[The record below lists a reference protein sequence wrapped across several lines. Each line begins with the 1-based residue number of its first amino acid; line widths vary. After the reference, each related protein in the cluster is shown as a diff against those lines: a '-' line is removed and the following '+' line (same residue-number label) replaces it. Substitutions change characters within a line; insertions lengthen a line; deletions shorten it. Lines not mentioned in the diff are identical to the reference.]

1 MIAAIQEY
9 FADLAR
15 SVTEGWTYFWF
26 RAAEA
31 KTLSM
36 LRIALACVSL
46 IYVLG
51 FTSDLTFWFASDG
64 VLPVGRVYEIAGIG
78 DPEMGASYWS
88 LLYFF
93 QNPSDLWILHAFTV
107 LVLIA
112 LACGLF
118 SRVTAVLAFV
128 LVLSYAQRSP
138 IVLTGLIEPILCPL
152 MLYLC
157 LGPCGA
163 HYSIDELWRRR
174 AGKPAVGK
182 TYAANIATRLMQV
195 HVSMFFV
202 MMGLSKLGASY
213 VWWNGAA
220 MWNVLAR
227 PESPLVDFKFLR
239 SSPLLV
245 YFWTHAM
252 VLFEL
257 AYPVAIW
264 IRPLRPLMIAVS
276 IPIWILYAL
285 ASGNWLLA
293 LLMLVMNLAFFTPLQ
308 VKPQSEAAKTGD
320 GAQAAADRMPAHV

>member
-15 SVTEGWTYFWF
+15 CTTAAWTYFWF
-26 RAAEA
+26 RASDA
-31 KTLSM
+31 KTLSI
-36 LRIALACVSL
+36 LRIALACVAL
-46 IYVLG
+46 LYILG
-51 FTSDLTFWFASDG
+51 YTSDLTFWFAADG
-64 VLPVGRVYEIAGIG
+64 VMPVARVYEITGIT
-78 DPEMGASYWS
+78 DPEYGAAYWS
-88 LLYFF
+88 LLYYF
-93 QNPSDLWILHAFTV
+93 QDPTDLWILHAVTIV
-107 LVLIA
+107 TLLA
-112 LACGLF
+112 LAAGFF
-118 SRVTAVLAFV
+118 SRVTAVMAFV

-138 IVLTGLIEPILCPL
+138 IVLSGLIEPLLCPL

-163 HYSIDELWRRR
+163 HYSIDAIWRRR
-174 AGKPAVGK
+174 AGKPAIGK
-182 TYAANIATRLMQV
+182 TYAANIATRLTQV
-195 HVSMFFV
+195 HLSMFFV
-202 MMGLSKLGASY
+202 MMALSKLGASY

-245 YFWTHAM
+245 YAWTHAM

-264 IRPLRPLMIAVS
+264 VRPLRPLMIAVS

-285 ASGNWLLA
+285 ASGNWLFA
-293 LLMLVMNLAFFTPLQ
+293 LLMLVMNLAFFTPLE
-308 VKPQSEAAKTGD
+308 VKPKSEVVETNGKAE
-320 GAQAAADRMPAHV
+320 AAADRIPAHV